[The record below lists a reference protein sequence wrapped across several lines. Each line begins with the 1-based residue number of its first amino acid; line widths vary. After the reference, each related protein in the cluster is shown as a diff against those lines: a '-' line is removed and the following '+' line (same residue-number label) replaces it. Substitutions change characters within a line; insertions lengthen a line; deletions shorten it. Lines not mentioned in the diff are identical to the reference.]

1 MKLNGKVAWVVGAS
15 SGISAAVARELA
27 SRGGTVL
34 RVLRAG
40 VDGGLAG
47 SGDLAGAAA
56 GPGGRAAEYLRLD
69 YCGRLVGEAH
79 RRPRFG
85 AQASSPV
92 PCGQAPCGLR
102 HRCALRW
109 SAAVLSDQVL
119 LAWPGRAR
127 PEANLPN
134 EVLHRLRRQSRR
146 SPLPAETRRGA
157 GTRARPVRRAVAGA
171 SSAATARSATAASL
185 VHQAGSSRSCR
196 SWPRDGRVR
205 IRPLPC

>member
-15 SGISAAVARELA
+15 SGIGAAVARELA
-27 SRGGTVL
+27 SRGGTVV

-56 GPGGRAAEYLRLD
+56 GPAGRAAEYSRLD
-69 YCGRLVGEAH
+69 YCGAWLGRRTDDPGSGRRHLH
-79 RRPRFG
+79 RGGHRGHHP
-85 AQASSPV
+85 AWHSP
-92 PCGQAPCGLR
+92 CRAT
-102 HRCALRW
+102 AE
-109 SAAVLSDQVL
+109 
-119 LAWPGRAR
+119 AR

-146 SPLPAETRRGA
+146 SPCQRGRAAARERGRAWYAGPLPR
-157 GTRARPVRRAVAGA
+157 A

-196 SWPRDGRVR
+196 SWPRDGRACRELIV
-205 IRPLPC
+205 PELP